1 MDPVI
6 LLQRARDAGLRLEV
20 ADTSLK
26 VSGPRKAEPLVRLLA
41 QHKAQLLEALRKVQE
56 VRKVQETE
64 SCGRSTES
72 DPGRYASA
80 LAAFRAKCPAY
91 VLEDRWHEAIADA
104 ATFISEWGAQT
115 EAFGWTERELFGLH
129 PVPERPAANYSRLS
143 RLDGAGLIWLL
154 HGRPV
159 IALTQTAATILASS
173 GARLTYQR
181 HNKPAPGLIGDRID
195 EMGPT
200 T

>member
-1 MDPVI
+1 
-6 LLQRARDAGLRLEV
+6 
-20 ADTSLK
+20 
-26 VSGPRKAEPLVRLLA
+26 
-41 QHKAQLLEALRKVQE
+41 VQ
-56 VRKVQETE
+56 KVQETE
-64 SCGRSTES
+64 SRGRSTES

-91 VLEDRWHEAIADA
+91 VPEDRWHEAIADA
-104 ATFISEWGAQT
+104 ATFISEWGAQI

-159 IALTQTAATILASS
+159 IALTQRAATILASS
-173 GARLTYQR
+173 GASLMYRR
-181 HNKPAPGLIGDRID
+181 HNKPALGPLGDSLDDFAPAIAAD
-195 EMGPT
+195 ER
-200 T
+200 